1 MGLEKNSS
9 NWNLPNLITSFRIV
23 LIPLFLYLYF
33 ENPEENL
40 LYSVII
46 FFIAGFSDFLDG
58 YLARK
63 NNLVTPF
70 GTVMDPL
77 ADKLMLLT
85 ALISYASTGVIPYAI
100 LILVGIKESFMIL
113 GGIIVYKWGIINPA
127 NKFGKFV
134 TFSFYIGILTLLFSK
149 TLGTL
154 FLFASAVL
162 GFLAGYSYIQTT
174 LEKKK
179 GGKASEHEYIHERRS
194 FPRSS
199 MILGSFFVS

>member
-1 MGLEKNSS
+1 MGLEKKSS

-23 LIPLFLYLYF
+23 LIPLFLYVYF

-40 LYSVII
+40 MYSVII

-100 LILVGIKESFMIL
+100 LILVAIKESFMIL

-179 GGKASEHEYIHERRS
+179 GGKAS
-194 FPRSS
+194 
-199 MILGSFFVS
+199 